1 MALNSSH
8 FFFVYTISPKS
19 NRVAHPDSCMLGET
33 LHQWEILNSKKTH
46 INIEGGMLCSITHVH
61 LHVHVLPLQL
71 IILVLTMHV
80 ATITCRI
87 VHVPVR
93 CHGDVDDGDGG
104 GGVSWSVSYRADH
117 HYCTCRKLQ
126 HTDGNIKMDFRNLL
140 STIREESF
148 VLLK

>member
-1 MALNSSH
+1 
-8 FFFVYTISPKS
+8 
-19 NRVAHPDSCMLGET
+19 
-33 LHQWEILNSKKTH
+33 
-46 INIEGGMLCSITHVH
+46 
-61 LHVHVLPLQL
+61 
-71 IILVLTMHV
+71 MHV
-80 ATITCRI
+80 ATITCSI
-87 VHVPVR
+87 IHVPVR

-117 HYCTCRKLQ
+117 HYCTCRTLQ